1 MFIQQFQAFS
11 KNGRN
16 SIEPLDEGAQLVR
29 NIGQGSQ
36 LSFTDV
42 KTINL
47 AYCTGNVALVQTI

>member
-47 AYCTGNVALVQTI
+47 AYCTGNVALV